1 MAKDRAVALLVFGDP
16 MFFLHRARLA
26 DLAVKNRLSAMSTQG
41 QWVDAGASSP
51 TGRACLTS
59 GGTPRATMTRSS
71 GVPGPPPCPSSS
83 PPSLSGHQP
92 QDGTAVS
99 SPTFARS
106 VAHDSGQVGSLTLHM
121 IPNGQ
126 SSPGGVRALR
136 RTVA

>member
-1 MAKDRAVALLVFGDP
+1 
-16 MFFLHRARLA
+16 
-26 DLAVKNRLSAMSTQG
+26 
-41 QWVDAGASSP
+41 
-51 TGRACLTS
+51 
-59 GGTPRATMTRSS
+59 MTRSS

-99 SPTFARS
+99 SLTFARS

-136 RTVA
+136 RTVAGCDSVPYQHYSIRWLATGSTPHAGEAPSLRLPGAGASWARKGNGDGGRT